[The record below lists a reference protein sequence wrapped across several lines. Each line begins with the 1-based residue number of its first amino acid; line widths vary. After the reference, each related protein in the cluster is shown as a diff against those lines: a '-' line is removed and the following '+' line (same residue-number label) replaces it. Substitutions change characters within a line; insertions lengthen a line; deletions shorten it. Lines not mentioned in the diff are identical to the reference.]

1 MSADLNTSGEMGVK
15 TEQTD
20 QQRASAKVLKVL
32 VTQQFSCNYYAHLSL
47 NFHPVCVCACVNFS
61 SYNLA

>member
-47 NFHPVCVCACVNFS
+47 NFHPVCVCVRA
-61 SYNLA
+61 